1 MAKDAEASS
10 GYPIHFG
17 VDDPD
22 LQSRWKAL
30 LRLPLSIPAL
40 IFSSLLLGGAALAI
54 WAAILVGGKIPTWL
68 FEFQMAANRWQLRA
82 ASYLLLLTDQYPPL
96 EGEHPIRYEVRYPER
111 VSRWKLV
118 FWKLITSI
126 PHFFVIGVLS
136 LTLVVVV
143 PIAWFAIL
151 INARFPS
158 SLHDYVSNVLGCWA
172 RVQGYVLSLTDDFPP
187 FSLMARR
194 PSRRPTAY
202 LASSTVG
209 VLAVSAFVGFFSLVA
224 ILSPGNVTVEV
235 TYERL
240 LSGEVRPGETLVQL
254 ESREDTFESVKT
266 TGTFELTGAADP
278 ADALLPLLVV
288 EPGHRFVQFELVM
301 QNQTYLELESDQSSF
316 GLEDAAG
323 DTHRPILA
331 IIGGRVHHDQHSA
344 PWDLVDTSWEVEQG
358 ESATALIV
366 FELLTGIDP
375 VEFRFNIGHHVHRS
389 VIYEL
394 R

>member
-1 MAKDAEASS
+1 M
-10 GYPIHFG
+10 
-17 VDDPD
+17 
-22 LQSRWKAL
+22 
-30 LRLPLSIPAL
+30 
-40 IFSSLLLGGAALAI
+40 
-54 WAAILVGGKIPTWL
+54 
-68 FEFQMAANRWQLRA
+68 
-82 ASYLLLLTDQYPPL
+82 
-96 EGEHPIRYEVRYPER
+96 
-111 VSRWKLV
+111 

-158 SLHDYVSNVLGCWA
+158 SLHDYVSNVLGWWA

-187 FSLMARR
+187 FSLMADAPAGGR
-194 PSRRPTAY
+194 TAY

-366 FELLTGIDP
+366 FELPTGIDP
-375 VEFRFNIGHHVHRS
+375 VEFRFNIGHHVPGASSMSFDSTKTVFEQAKDDDLFGLS
-389 VIYEL
+389 VTLAARIGDWGEPGQVLVSDVVRQLLLGKGFEFTSVGEAELKGLDEPVSLYEVAE